1 MSVTDRIQNTSK
13 AGRVSLMVLVII
25 SALIGAPMIAPSPV
39 SERVSPVGQAEAV
52 APLVAVPIG
61 IAAVGTASYA
71 IGYYQGQQDGDIDVN
86 SMTDTQLKNSMKA
99 RANANLI
106 DQRTLINTEIQELNQ
121 STYDRALSEA
131 NIEFISA
138 LNEGKTESVA
148 VVEAKSAARN
158 MISSEQKLALQ
169 QWNQTMLDLYIMN
182 SDLLIMNDDSLSSN
196 DLTTQSITGPTGK
209 ISYEVANSSQTSGEI
224 AVITPE
230 QNYNT
235 FSLSQSLYDS
245 NGDRITTDVQL
256 INGSDHTIYTI
267 SADSTVRNPLQ
278 GSEGFRIDVYRE
290 EIIDGG
296 YRIVSDGS
304 TNNWRALGEYYRNT
318 ETRVMNNLGT
328 AGSGYLSDVYNSYSA
343 GSVATSDIL
352 TPYDYS
358 RMSMDT
364 NSAGSQSWA
373 NIQLATMGISGNLST
388 SMVAEMS
395 DGSVIA
401 GDLFTRAKPP
411 NGSWEVGQT
420 YNTSNYEYPFFVSTT
435 ATNSDGETVGK
446 VVKLTGS
453 FTISDAFGS
462 DGESLTSVA
471 PREYSASTT
480 DNTQLEQRITE
491 LIAEN
496 ADLESELNNQ
506 AASGSVSLDLGGNSQ
521 RWVLIAIAL
530 GGVLLFLA
538 DRSNNKPPRNNEESQ
553 RYNK

>member
-1 MSVTDRIQNTSK
+1 MSLKDRIKNTSK
-13 AGRVSLMVLVII
+13 AGRVSLMVVLII
-25 SALIGAPMIAPSPV
+25 SAMVGAPMIAPSPV

-86 SMTDTQLKNSMKA
+86 SMTDTQLTNSMKA

-106 DQRTLINTEIQELNQ
+106 DQRTLINTEIQDLNQ

-131 NIEFISA
+131 NIEFVSA

-158 MISSEQKLALQ
+158 IISSEQKLALQ

-182 SDLLIMNDDSLSSN
+182 SDLLIMNDDSISSN

-209 ISYEVANSSQTSGEI
+209 ISYEVANSSKTSEHI
-224 AVITPE
+224 DVKSND
-230 QNYNT
+230 NYFNYPYN
-235 FSLSQSLYDS
+235 LYDS
-245 NGDRITTDVQL
+245 NGDRVTTNVQL
-256 INGSDHTIYTI
+256 INGSDHTIYT
-267 SADSTVRNPLQ
+267 AKEGNPLVNPL
-278 GSEGFRIDVYRE
+278 GSSDFKISVYGELMIDA
-290 EIIDGG
+290 
-296 YRIVSDGS
+296 SDGS

-343 GSVATSDIL
+343 GSVATSEIL

-388 SMVAEMS
+388 SMVVEMS

-401 GDLFTRAKPP
+401 GDLFTRAQPP

-420 YNTSNYEYPFFVSTT
+420 YNTSNYEYPFFMSTT
-435 ATNSDGETVGK
+435 ATNSDGENVGK

-462 DGESLTSVA
+462 DGESLISVT

-491 LIAEN
+491 LIEEN

-521 RWVLIAIAL
+521 RWIFIAIAL

-538 DRSNNKPPRNNEESQ
+538 DRSNNKPPRNNNQ
-553 RYNK
+553 YQKYNK

>member
-1 MSVTDRIQNTSK
+1 MSLKDRIKNTSK
-13 AGRVSLMVLVII
+13 AGRVSLMVVLII
-25 SALIGAPMIAPSPV
+25 SAMVGAPMIAPSPV

-86 SMTDTQLKNSMKA
+86 SMTDTQLTNSMKA

-106 DQRTLINTEIQELNQ
+106 DQRTLINTEIQDLNQ

-131 NIEFISA
+131 NIEFVSA

-158 MISSEQKLALQ
+158 IISSEQKLALQ

-182 SDLLIMNDDSLSSN
+182 SDLLIMNDDSISSN

-209 ISYEVANSSQTSGEI
+209 ISYEVANSSKTSEHI
-224 AVITPE
+224 DVS
-230 QNYNT
+230 
-235 FSLSQSLYDS
+235 SLGGYRSNANNLYDS

-278 GSEGFRIDVYRE
+278 RSEGFSISVYGE
-290 EIIDGG
+290 QMIEGG
-296 YRIVSDGS
+296 YLASDGS

-343 GSVATSDIL
+343 GSVATSEIL

-388 SMVAEMS
+388 SMVVEMS

-401 GDLFTRAKPP
+401 GDLFTRAQPP

-420 YNTSNYEYPFFVSTT
+420 YNTSNYEYPFFMSTT
-435 ATNSDGETVGK
+435 ATNSDGENVGK

-462 DGESLTSVA
+462 DGESLISVT

-491 LIAEN
+491 LIEEN

-521 RWVLIAIAL
+521 RWIFIAIAL

-538 DRSNNKPPRNNEESQ
+538 DRSNNKPPRNNNQ
-553 RYNK
+553 YQKYNK

>member
-1 MSVTDRIQNTSK
+1 MSLKDRIKNTSK
-13 AGRVSLMVLVII
+13 AGRVSLMVVLII
-25 SALIGAPMIAPSPV
+25 SAMVGAPMIAPSPV

-86 SMTDTQLKNSMKA
+86 SMTDTQLTNSMKA

-106 DQRTLINTEIQELNQ
+106 DQRTLINTEIQDLNQ

-131 NIEFISA
+131 NIEFVSA

-158 MISSEQKLALQ
+158 IISSEQKLALQ

-182 SDLLIMNDDSLSSN
+182 SDLLIMNDDSISSN

-209 ISYEVANSSQTSGEI
+209 ISYEVANSSKTSEHI
-224 AVITPE
+224 DVKNND
-230 QNYNT
+230 NYFNYPYN
-235 FSLSQSLYDS
+235 LYDS
-245 NGDRITTDVQL
+245 NGDRVTTNVQL
-256 INGSDHTIYTI
+256 INGSDHTIYT
-267 SADSTVRNPLQ
+267 AKEDNPLVNPL
-278 GSEGFRIDVYRE
+278 GSSDFKISVYGELMIDA
-290 EIIDGG
+290 
-296 YRIVSDGS
+296 SDGS

-343 GSVATSDIL
+343 GSVATSEIL

-388 SMVAEMS
+388 SMVVEMS

-401 GDLFTRAKPP
+401 GDLFTRAQPP

-420 YNTSNYEYPFFVSTT
+420 YNTSNYEYPFFMSTT
-435 ATNSDGETVGK
+435 ATNSDGENVGK

-462 DGESLTSVA
+462 DGESLISVT

-491 LIAEN
+491 LIEEN

-521 RWVLIAIAL
+521 RWIFIAIAL

-538 DRSNNKPPRNNEESQ
+538 DRSNNKPPRNNNQ
-553 RYNK
+553 YQKYNK